1 MASLHSTLDD
11 QVRLLQ
17 EKLEGMQGY
26 VAGGVLQAVATTRM
40 EEDVAEVVITE
51 GDLGTASLAPDQVS
65 KVDADIDCMAS
76 ELAVLGAQVRA
87 LKLEQETSE
96 QRVSAAQRQVS
107 ALENEQS
114 FLGSELTSNRE
125 ELRKLDVQ
133 VAERAE
139 SLRGLH
145 EEAGRVTEMLSSLKA
160 EVEAGKEVRDAAL
173 KEAAL
178 LGETA
183 ERSRRAREEDDNHR
197 AELERETTA
206 LREEVK
212 ALMEE
217 RWRLSSDVET
227 LSEEWRI
234 AQAGLS
240 SMESHRAEAYELEA
254 RIEELAKQLKTQRET
269 QGSLVEE
276 LGVLE
281 EKRARVMKTIQEM
294 EISRR
299 DLADKYALQ
308 TADHVKVQRAV
319 KQLSEERTSGDESLQ
334 TQREELKKMQEEID
348 KTTGQLQDK
357 MKALTDLE
365 ARIAVAQ
372 AECEAQERE
381 GHRQKT
387 IIRSAQEEY
396 VWLQVP
402 SCLNHCYFGRQMLL
416 IELAV
421 SYFQS

>member
-26 VAGGVLQAVATTRM
+26 AAGGVLQAVATTRM
-40 EEDVAEVVITE
+40 EEDVAELVITE
-51 GDLGTASLAPDQVS
+51 GNLGTASLAHDQVS
-65 KVDADIDCMAS
+65 KVDADIDCIAS

-139 SLRGLH
+139 SLRVLH

-206 LREEVK
+206 LRDEVK

-217 RWRLSSDVET
+217 RWRLSSAVET

-234 AQAGLS
+234 AQASLS

-276 LGVLE
+276 MEVLE
-281 EKRARVMKTIQEM
+281 EKRARVIKSIQEM
-294 EISRR
+294 ENSRSE
-299 DLADKYALQ
+299 LADKHALQ
-308 TADHVKVQRAV
+308 TADHVKVERAV
-319 KQLSEERTSGDESLQ
+319 KLLSEERTSGHEALQ
-334 TQREELKKMQEEID
+334 TQREELKKLQEEID
-348 KTTGQLQDK
+348 KTTGQLHDK
-357 MKALTDLE
+357 MKALADLE

-372 AECEAQERE
+372 SECEAQERE

-402 SCLNHCYFGRQMLL
+402 SCLNHCYFRRRMLL

-421 SYFQS
+421 SHFQS